1 MLLHSKPLGG
11 WVCAWTSPGLGIWR
25 QENHSSRGGQTV
37 DARDWLHRSIRYNK
51 PLIWWSIWSRTS
63 SSIIHSSPLVTSAT
77 QRLPGSQT
85 AWAPRCTCVTQR
97 LCIHQPV
104 CLRPV
109 APRTRD
115 SSPKVVTIRPRTAEV
130 VCFYLTFKAR
140 DKASQCSCFLSWIDF
155 CYPSSLLFLC
165 GCFLALCYFCP
176 HVLCISL
183 HAIPFKCLLF
193 VPLSSSLITAIL
205 SL

>member
-1 MLLHSKPLGG
+1 MS
-11 WVCAWTSPGLGIWR
+11 VCRTSLGLGIWR
-25 QENHSSRGGQTV
+25 EENQSSRGGQTV
-37 DARDWLHRSIRYNK
+37 DAWDWLHRSIRYNK

-63 SSIIHSSPLVTSAT
+63 SSIIHSFPLVTSAT

-85 AWAPRCTCVTQR
+85 AWAPRCTRVTQR

-104 CLRPV
+104 CLRPA

-115 SSPKVVTIRPRTAEV
+115 SSPKVATIKARTAEV
-130 VCFYLTFKAR
+130 VCFYLTFKAK
-140 DKASQCSCFLSWIDF
+140 DKAASALVFWAGSISAPLVRLF
-155 CYPSSLLFLC
+155 PSLLC
-165 GCFLALCYFCP
+165 GSFLALCYFCP

-183 HAIPFKCLLF
+183 HAIPFKRLLF

>member
-1 MLLHSKPLGG
+1 M
-11 WVCAWTSPGLGIWR
+11 
-25 QENHSSRGGQTV
+25 

-104 CLRPV
+104 YLRPV

-115 SSPKVVTIRPRTAEV
+115 SSPKVVTIRPRRAEV

-140 DKASQCSCFLSWIDF
+140 DKAASALVFWAGSISATPLLFFSLWLFLG
-155 CYPSSLLFLC
+155 SLLLLPTC
-165 GCFLALCYFCP
+165 ALYQPPCYSIQMPAFCP
-176 HVLCISL
+176 IIFFTNYGNLV
-183 HAIPFKCLLF
+183 
-193 VPLSSSLITAIL
+193 SLIQLCTPRNVFDGNTFGTTGNWDPVFAQGYRGA
-205 SL
+205 

>member
-1 MLLHSKPLGG
+1 MD
-11 WVCAWTSPGLGIWR
+11 AW
-25 QENHSSRGGQTV
+25 
-37 DARDWLHRSIRYNK
+37 DWLHRSIRYNK

-63 SSIIHSSPLVTSAT
+63 SSIIHSSPLVTSGT

-104 CLRPV
+104 YLRPV

-115 SSPKVVTIRPRTAEV
+115 SSPKVATIKPRTAEV

-140 DKASQCSCFLSWIDF
+140 DKAASALVFWAGSISVPLVRLF
-155 CYPSSLLFLC
+155 PSSFLC

-176 HVLCISL
+176 HVLCISPY
-183 HAIPFKCLLF
+183 APPFKCLLF